1 MQTPTLAEPE
11 AAAAVEEAA
20 VEAAVEEA
28 AVEAEEPPQAVRTP
42 VAPTTAEAF
51 RKSRR
56 EIIFIIL
63 FSFINAYHSISQN
76 ALVARFA
83 VSVCIITILPTVRN
97 RTNRQDYLPYF
108 VSVPQYILLYP
119 KIFLSSS
126 TFFHI
131 CATSVQIYCVCA
143 YFYQIGYK
151 LFEPFRAGMQQFYRS
166 APNFYFPGN
175 PGRLSFHFGNI
186 SLCID
191 GFLLTVVIYYII
203 IIVCYRRTAVSR
215 PPSTLYFVIIGATSC
230 PNLPNKI

>member
-51 RKSRR
+51 
-56 EIIFIIL
+56 
-63 FSFINAYHSISQN
+63 SQS
-76 ALVARFA
+76 ALVTRFA
-83 VSVCIITILPTVRN
+83 VSVCIITIRPTVRN

-119 KIFLSSS
+119 KIFLLSS
-126 TFFHI
+126 TIFHI

-143 YFYQIGYK
+143 YFYQISYK

-166 APNFYFPGN
+166 ASNFYFPGN

>member
-1 MQTPTLAEPE
+1 MLAEPE

-63 FSFINAYHSISQN
+63 FSFINAYHSISQS
-76 ALVARFA
+76 ALVTRFA
-83 VSVCIITILPTVRN
+83 VSVCIITIRPTVRN

-119 KIFLSSS
+119 KIFLLSS

-131 CATSVQIYCVCA
+131 CATRVKIYCVCA
-143 YFYQIGYK
+143 YFY
-151 LFEPFRAGMQQFYRS
+151 R
-166 APNFYFPGN
+166 
-175 PGRLSFHFGNI
+175 
-186 SLCID
+186 
-191 GFLLTVVIYYII
+191 
-203 IIVCYRRTAVSR
+203 AVSR
-215 PPSTLYFVIIGATSC
+215 RDATILSVCFKFLFSRESRQTVIPFQKYFSMH
-230 PNLPNKI
+230 

>member
-63 FSFINAYHSISQN
+63 FSFINAYHSISQS
-76 ALVARFA
+76 ALVTRFA
-83 VSVCIITILPTVRN
+83 VSVCIITIRPAVRN

-119 KIFLSSS
+119 KIFLLSS
-126 TFFHI
+126 TIFHI

-143 YFYQIGYK
+143 YFYQISYK
-151 LFEPFRAGMQQFYRS
+151 LFR
-166 APNFYFPGN
+166 
-175 PGRLSFHFGNI
+175 
-186 SLCID
+186 
-191 GFLLTVVIYYII
+191 
-203 IIVCYRRTAVSR
+203 AVSR
-215 PPSTLYFVIIGATSC
+215 RDATILSVCFKFLFSRESRKAVIPFRKYFSMH
-230 PNLPNKI
+230 

>member
-63 FSFINAYHSISQN
+63 FSFINAYHSISQS
-76 ALVARFA
+76 ALVTRFA
-83 VSVCIITILPTVRN
+83 VSVCIITIRPTVRN

-119 KIFLSSS
+119 KIFLLSS
-126 TFFHI
+126 TIFHI

-143 YFYQIGYK
+143 YLSVRIFIKSVTNFSSRFAPGCNNFIGLLQI
-151 LFEPFRAGMQQFYRS
+151 S
-166 APNFYFPGN
+166 IFPGI
-175 PGRLSFHFGNI
+175 PVDCHSI
-186 SLCID
+186 SEI
-191 GFLLTVVIYYII
+191 FLYALTDF
-203 IIVCYRRTAVSR
+203 
-215 PPSTLYFVIIGATSC
+215 P
-230 PNLPNKI
+230 

>member
-63 FSFINAYHSISQN
+63 FSFINAYHSISQS
-76 ALVARFA
+76 ALVTRFA
-83 VSVCIITILPTVRN
+83 VSVCIITIRPTIRN

-119 KIFLSSS
+119 KIFLLSS
-126 TFFHI
+126 TIFSYLCNQRPNLLCLCVFL
-131 CATSVQIYCVCA
+131 SNRLQI
-143 YFYQIGYK
+143 
-151 LFEPFRAGMQQFYRS
+151 FR
-166 APNFYFPGN
+166 
-175 PGRLSFHFGNI
+175 
-186 SLCID
+186 
-191 GFLLTVVIYYII
+191 
-203 IIVCYRRTAVSR
+203 AVSR
-215 PPSTLYFVIIGATSC
+215 RDATILSVCFKFLFSRESRQAVIPFRKYFSMH
-230 PNLPNKI
+230 

>member
-63 FSFINAYHSISQN
+63 FSFINAYHSISQS
-76 ALVARFA
+76 ALVTRFA
-83 VSVCIITILPTVRN
+83 VSVCIITIRPTVRN
-97 RTNRQDYLPYF
+97 RTNRQDYLLYF

-119 KIFLSSS
+119 KIFLLSS
-126 TFFHI
+126 TFFI
-131 CATSVQIYCVCA
+131 FVQPASKFIVSVRIFIKSVTNFSSRFAPGCNNFIGLLQIS
-143 YFYQIGYK
+143 I
-151 LFEPFRAGMQQFYRS
+151 
-166 APNFYFPGN
+166 FPGI
-175 PGRLSFHFGNI
+175 PVDCHSI
-186 SLCID
+186 SEI
-191 GFLLTVVIYYII
+191 FLYALTDF
-203 IIVCYRRTAVSR
+203 
-215 PPSTLYFVIIGATSC
+215 P
-230 PNLPNKI
+230 

>member
-63 FSFINAYHSISQN
+63 FSFINAYHSISQS
-76 ALVARFA
+76 ALVTRFA
-83 VSVCIITILPTVRN
+83 VSVCIITIRPTVRN
-97 RTNRQDYLPYF
+97 RTNRQDYLLYF

-119 KIFLSSS
+119 KIFLLSS
-126 TFFHI
+126 TIFHI

-151 LFEPFRAGMQQFYRS
+151 LFERS

-191 GFLLTVVIYYII
+191 GFPMIVVVYYMII
-203 IIVCYRRTAVSR
+203 IIRCRRTAVSR
-215 PPSTLYFVIIGATSC
+215 PPSTPYLVTS
-230 PNLPNKI
+230 L

>member
-63 FSFINAYHSISQN
+63 FSFINAYHSISQS
-76 ALVARFA
+76 ALVTRFA
-83 VSVCIITILPTVRN
+83 VSVCIITIRPTVRN
-97 RTNRQDYLPYF
+97 RTNRQDYLLYF

-119 KIFLSSS
+119 KIFLLSS
-126 TFFHI
+126 TITNFSSRFAPGCNNFI
-131 CATSVQIYCVCA
+131 GLLQIS
-143 YFYQIGYK
+143 I
-151 LFEPFRAGMQQFYRS
+151 
-166 APNFYFPGN
+166 FPGI
-175 PGRLSFHFGNI
+175 PVDCHSI
-186 SLCID
+186 SEI
-191 GFLLTVVIYYII
+191 FLYALTDF
-203 IIVCYRRTAVSR
+203 
-215 PPSTLYFVIIGATSC
+215 P
-230 PNLPNKI
+230 

>member
-11 AAAAVEEAA
+11 AAAVEEAA

-42 VAPTTAEAF
+42 AAPTTAEAF

-63 FSFINAYHSISQN
+63 FSFINAYHSISQS

-83 VSVCIITILPTVRN
+83 VSVCIITIRPTVRN
-97 RTNRQDYLPYF
+97 RTNRQDYLLYF

-119 KIFLSSS
+119 KIFLLSS
-126 TFFHI
+126 TIFHI

-143 YFYQIGYK
+143 YFYQNGYR

-175 PGRLSFHFGNI
+175 PGRLSFYFGNI

-191 GFLLTVVIYYII
+191 GFP
-203 IIVCYRRTAVSR
+203 IIVVVYYMIILSAAEGLLFFR
-215 PPSTLYFVIIGATSC
+215 PPSTPYLVIIGATSC
-230 PNLPNKI
+230 PNLPSKI

>member
-63 FSFINAYHSISQN
+63 FSFINAYHSISQS
-76 ALVARFA
+76 ALVTRFA
-83 VSVCIITILPTVRN
+83 VSVCIITIRPTVRN

-119 KIFLSSS
+119 KIFLLSS
-126 TFFHI
+126 TILHI
-131 CATSVQIYCVCA
+131 CATSVQIYCVWRIFIKSVTNFSSRFAPGCNN
-143 YFYQIGYK
+143 FIGLLQI
-151 LFEPFRAGMQQFYRS
+151 S
-166 APNFYFPGN
+166 IFPGI
-175 PGRLSFHFGNI
+175 PADCHSI
-186 SLCID
+186 SEI
-191 GFLLTVVIYYII
+191 FLYALTDF
-203 IIVCYRRTAVSR
+203 
-215 PPSTLYFVIIGATSC
+215 P
-230 PNLPNKI
+230 

>member
-63 FSFINAYHSISQN
+63 FSFINAYHSISQS
-76 ALVARFA
+76 ALVTRFA
-83 VSVCIITILPTVRN
+83 VSVCIITIRPTVRN
-97 RTNRQDYLPYF
+97 RTNRQDYLLYF

-119 KIFLSSS
+119 KIFFVKQHNFSYLCNQRPNLLCLCVFLSNRLQ
-126 TFFHI
+126 TF
-131 CATSVQIYCVCA
+131 
-143 YFYQIGYK
+143 
-151 LFEPFRAGMQQFYRS
+151 R
-166 APNFYFPGN
+166 
-175 PGRLSFHFGNI
+175 
-186 SLCID
+186 
-191 GFLLTVVIYYII
+191 
-203 IIVCYRRTAVSR
+203 AVSR
-215 PPSTLYFVIIGATSC
+215 RDATILSVCFKFLFSRESRQTVIPFRKYFSMH
-230 PNLPNKI
+230 

>member
-1 MQTPTLAEPE
+1 MQTPTFAEPE

-42 VAPTTAEAF
+42 AAPTTAEAF

-63 FSFINAYHSISQN
+63 FSFINAYHSISQS

-83 VSVCIITILPTVRN
+83 VSVCIITVRPTVRN
-97 RTNRQDYLPYF
+97 RTNRQDYLLYF
-108 VSVPQYILLYP
+108 VSVPQYLLLYP
-119 KIFLSSS
+119 KIFLLSS
-126 TFFHI
+126 TIFHI

-143 YFYQIGYK
+143 YFYQNGYK

-175 PGRLSFHFGNI
+175 PGFLSFHFGNI

-191 GFLLTVVIYYII
+191 GFPLTVVIYYMI
-203 IIVCYRRTAVSR
+203 IIVCCRRTAVSR
-215 PPSTLYFVIIGATSC
+215 PPSTPYLVIIGATSC
-230 PNLPNKI
+230 PNLPSKI

>member
-63 FSFINAYHSISQN
+63 FSFINAYHSISQS
-76 ALVARFA
+76 ALVTRFA
-83 VSVCIITILPTVRN
+83 VSVCIITIRPTVRN

-119 KIFLSSS
+119 KIFLLSS
-126 TFFHI
+126 TILHI

-143 YFYQIGYK
+143 YF
-151 LFEPFRAGMQQFYRS
+151 
-166 APNFYFPGN
+166 
-175 PGRLSFHFGNI
+175 GNI
-186 SLCID
+186 FLCID
-191 GFLLTVVIYYII
+191 GFPMIVVVYYTII
-203 IIVCYRRTAVSR
+203 MIRCRRTAVSR
-215 PPSTLYFVIIGATSC
+215 PPSTPYLVTS
-230 PNLPNKI
+230 L

>member
-63 FSFINAYHSISQN
+63 FSFINAYHSISQS
-76 ALVARFA
+76 ALVTRFA
-83 VSVCIITILPTVRN
+83 VSVCIITIRPTVRN

-108 VSVPQYILLYP
+108 VSVPQYIL
-119 KIFLSSS
+119 
-126 TFFHI
+126 
-131 CATSVQIYCVCA
+131 
-143 YFYQIGYK
+143 FYQIGYK

-191 GFLLTVVIYYII
+191 GFPMIVVVYYMII
-203 IIVCYRRTAVSR
+203 IIRCRRTAVSR
-215 PPSTLYFVIIGATSC
+215 PPSTPYLVTS
-230 PNLPNKI
+230 L

>member
-42 VAPTTAEAF
+42 AAPTTAEAF

-63 FSFINAYHSISQN
+63 QS
-76 ALVARFA
+76 ALVTRFA
-83 VSVCIITILPTVRN
+83 VSVCIITIRPTVRN

-119 KIFLSSS
+119 KIFLLSG
-126 TFFHI
+126 TIFHI

-151 LFEPFRAGMQQFYRS
+151 FFEPFRAGMQQFYRS

-175 PGRLSFHFGNI
+175 PGRRSFHFGNI

-191 GFLLTVVIYYII
+191 GFPMIVVVYYMII
-203 IIVCYRRTAVSR
+203 MIRCRRTAVSR
-215 PPSTLYFVIIGATSC
+215 PPSTPYLVT
-230 PNLPNKI
+230 LL

>member
-63 FSFINAYHSISQN
+63 FSFINAYHSISQS
-76 ALVARFA
+76 ALVTRFA
-83 VSVCIITILPTVRN
+83 VSVCIITIRPTIRN

-119 KIFLSSS
+119 KIFLLSS
-126 TFFHI
+126 TIFHI
-131 CATSVQIYCVCA
+131 CATSVQIYCVCVKSVTNFSSRFA
-143 YFYQIGYK
+143 PGCNNFIGLLQI
-151 LFEPFRAGMQQFYRS
+151 S
-166 APNFYFPGN
+166 IFPGI
-175 PGRLSFHFGNI
+175 PAGCHSI
-186 SLCID
+186 SEI
-191 GFLLTVVIYYII
+191 FLYALTDF
-203 IIVCYRRTAVSR
+203 
-215 PPSTLYFVIIGATSC
+215 P
-230 PNLPNKI
+230 

>member
-63 FSFINAYHSISQN
+63 FSFINAYHSISQS
-76 ALVARFA
+76 ALVTRFA
-83 VSVCIITILPTVRN
+83 VSVCIITIRPTIRN

-119 KIFLSSS
+119 KIFLLSS
-126 TFFHI
+126 TILHI

-143 YFYQIGYK
+143 YFYQI
-151 LFEPFRAGMQQFYRS
+151 R
-166 APNFYFPGN
+166 
-175 PGRLSFHFGNI
+175 
-186 SLCID
+186 
-191 GFLLTVVIYYII
+191 
-203 IIVCYRRTAVSR
+203 AVSR
-215 PPSTLYFVIIGATSC
+215 RDATILSVCSKFLFSRESRQTVIPFRKYFSMH
-230 PNLPNKI
+230 

>member
-42 VAPTTAEAF
+42 VAPHNSGSLQEVTTRDHFHNVVLLHYAC
-51 RKSRR
+51 
-56 EIIFIIL
+56 
-63 FSFINAYHSISQN
+63 HSISQI
-76 ALVARFA
+76 ALFARFA
-83 VSVCIITILPTVRN
+83 VSVGIITICGTVRN
-97 RTNRQDYLPYF
+97 RTNHQDSLLYF
-108 VSVPQYILLYP
+108 VRVPQELLLYP
-119 KIFLSSS
+119 KIFLLSS
-126 TFFHI
+126 TIFHI

-191 GFLLTVVIYYII
+191 GFPMIVVVYYMII
-203 IIVCYRRTAVSR
+203 IIRCRRTAVSR
-215 PPSTLYFVIIGATSC
+215 PPSTPYLVTS
-230 PNLPNKI
+230 L

>member
-1 MQTPTLAEPE
+1 MQTPTFAEPE
-11 AAAAVEEAA
+11 AAAVEEAA

-42 VAPTTAEAF
+42 AAPTTAEAF

-63 FSFINAYHSISQN
+63 FSFINAYHSISQS

-83 VSVCIITILPTVRN
+83 VSVCIITVRPSVRN
-97 RTNRQDYLPYF
+97 RTNRQDYLLYF

-119 KIFLSSS
+119 KIFLLSS
-126 TFFHI
+126 TILHI

-143 YFYQIGYK
+143 YFYQNGYK
-151 LFEPFRAGMQQFYRS
+151 LFEPFRAWMQQFYRS

-175 PGRLSFHFGNI
+175 PGRLSFYFRNI

-191 GFLLTVVIYYII
+191 GFPMIVVVYYMII
-203 IIVCYRRTAVSR
+203 IICCRRTAVSR
-215 PPSTLYFVIIGATSC
+215 PPSTPYLVIIGATSC
-230 PNLPNKI
+230 PNLPSKI

>member
-42 VAPTTAEAF
+42 AAPTTAEAF

-63 FSFINAYHSISQN
+63 FSFINAYHSISQS
-76 ALVARFA
+76 ALVTRFA
-83 VSVCIITILPTVRN
+83 VSVCIITIRPTIRN

-119 KIFLSSS
+119 KIFLLSG
-126 TFFHI
+126 TIF
-131 CATSVQIYCVCA
+131 VCA

-151 LFEPFRAGMQQFYRS
+151 FFEPFRAGMQQFYRS

-175 PGRLSFHFGNI
+175 PGRRSFHFGNI

-191 GFLLTVVIYYII
+191 GFPMIVVVYYMII
-203 IIVCYRRTAVSR
+203 IIRCRRTAVSR
-215 PPSTLYFVIIGATSC
+215 PPSTPYLVT
-230 PNLPNKI
+230 LL

>member
-63 FSFINAYHSISQN
+63 FSFINAYHSISQS
-76 ALVARFA
+76 ALVTRFA
-83 VSVCIITILPTVRN
+83 VSVCIITIRPTIRN

-119 KIFLSSS
+119 KIFLLSS
-126 TFFHI
+126 TIFHI

-151 LFEPFRAGMQQFYRS
+151 LSPLRTHGGRTWLNGYTNFSSRF
-166 APNFYFPGN
+166 APGCNNFIGLLQISIFPGI
-175 PGRLSFHFGNI
+175 PAGCHSI
-186 SLCID
+186 SEI
-191 GFLLTVVIYYII
+191 FLYALTDF
-203 IIVCYRRTAVSR
+203 
-215 PPSTLYFVIIGATSC
+215 P
-230 PNLPNKI
+230 

>member
-1 MQTPTLAEPE
+1 MQTPTFAEPE

-63 FSFINAYHSISQN
+63 FSFINAYHSISQS
-76 ALVARFA
+76 ALVTRFA
-83 VSVCIITILPTVRN
+83 VSVCIITIRPTIRN

-119 KIFLSSS
+119 KIFLLSG
-126 TFFHI
+126 TIFHI

-151 LFEPFRAGMQQFYRS
+151 FFEPFRAGMQQFYRS

-175 PGRLSFHFGNI
+175 PGRRSFHFGNI

-191 GFLLTVVIYYII
+191 GFPMIVVVYYMII
-203 IIVCYRRTAVSR
+203 IIRCRRTAVSR
-215 PPSTLYFVIIGATSC
+215 PPSTPYLVT
-230 PNLPNKI
+230 LL

>member
-1 MQTPTLAEPE
+1 MFAEPE

-42 VAPTTAEAF
+42 AAPTTAEAF

-63 FSFINAYHSISQN
+63 FSFINAYHSISQS
-76 ALVARFA
+76 ALVTRFA
-83 VSVCIITILPTVRN
+83 VSVCIITIRPTVRN

-119 KIFLSSS
+119 KIFLLSS
-126 TFFHI
+126 TFLHI
-131 CATSVQIYCVCA
+131 CATSV
-143 YFYQIGYK
+143 
-151 LFEPFRAGMQQFYRS
+151 QFYRS

-191 GFLLTVVIYYII
+191 GFPIIVVVYYMII
-203 IIVCYRRTAVSR
+203 IIRCRRTAVSR
-215 PPSTLYFVIIGATSC
+215 PPSTPYLVIIGATSC
-230 PNLPNKI
+230 PNLPSKI

>member
-63 FSFINAYHSISQN
+63 FSFINAYQS
-76 ALVARFA
+76 ALVTRFA
-83 VSVCIITILPTVRN
+83 VSVCIITIRPTVRN

-119 KIFLSSS
+119 KIFLLSN
-126 TFFHI
+126 TIFHI
-131 CATSVQIYCVCA
+131 CATSVQISCVCA

-151 LFEPFRAGMQQFYRS
+151 FFEPFRAGMQQFYRS
-166 APNFYFPGN
+166 ASNFYFPGN
-175 PGRLSFHFGNI
+175 PGRLSSYFGNI

-191 GFLLTVVIYYII
+191 GFPMIVVVYYII
-203 IIVCYRRTAVSR
+203 IMIRCRRTAVSR
-215 PPSTLYFVIIGATSC
+215 PPSTPYLVT
-230 PNLPNKI
+230 LL

>member
-1 MQTPTLAEPE
+1 MQTPTFAEPE
-11 AAAAVEEAA
+11 AAAVEEAA

-42 VAPTTAEAF
+42 AAPTTAEAF

-63 FSFINAYHSISQN
+63 FSFINAYHSISQS
-76 ALVARFA
+76 ALVTRFA
-83 VSVCIITILPTVRN
+83 VSVCIITIRPTIRN
-97 RTNRQDYLPYF
+97 RTNRQDYLLYF

-119 KIFLSSS
+119 KIFLLSS
-126 TFFHI
+126 TILHI

-143 YFYQIGYK
+143 YFYQNGYK
-151 LFEPFRAGMQQFYRS
+151 LFEPFRAWMQQFYRS

-175 PGRLSFHFGNI
+175 PGCLSSHFGNI

-191 GFLLTVVIYYII
+191 GFPLTVVIYYMI
-203 IIVCYRRTAVSR
+203 IIVCCRRAAVSH
-215 PPSTLYFVIIGATSC
+215 PPSTPYLVIIGATSC
-230 PNLPNKI
+230 PNLPSTI

>member
-1 MQTPTLAEPE
+1 MLAEPE
-11 AAAAVEEAA
+11 AAAVEEAA
-20 VEAAVEEA
+20 AEAAVEEA

-42 VAPTTAEAF
+42 AAPTTAEAF

-63 FSFINAYHSISQN
+63 FSFINAYHSISQS
-76 ALVARFA
+76 AFVSRFA
-83 VSVCIITILPTVRN
+83 VSVCIITIRPTVRN

-119 KIFLSSS
+119 KIFLLSS

-143 YFYQIGYK
+143 YFYQTGYKLSGYK
-151 LFEPFRAGMQQFYRS
+151 LFEPFRAWMQQFYRS

-186 SLCID
+186 SLYID
-191 GFLLTVVIYYII
+191 GFPMIVVVYYMII
-203 IIVCYRRTAVSR
+203 IIRCRRTAVSR
-215 PPSTLYFVIIGATSC
+215 PPSTPYLVIIGATPC
-230 PNLPNKI
+230 PNLPSKI

>member
-1 MQTPTLAEPE
+1 MLAEPE
-11 AAAAVEEAA
+11 AAAVEEAA
-20 VEAAVEEA
+20 AEAAVEEA

-42 VAPTTAEAF
+42 AAPTTAEA
-51 RKSRR
+51 
-56 EIIFIIL
+56 FIIL
-63 FSFINAYHSISQN
+63 FSFINAYHSISQS
-76 ALVARFA
+76 AFVSRFA
-83 VSVCIITILPTVRN
+83 VSVCIITIRPTVRN

-119 KIFLSSS
+119 KIFLLSS

-143 YFYQIGYK
+143 YFYQTGYK
-151 LFEPFRAGMQQFYRS
+151 LFEPFRAWMQQFYRS

-191 GFLLTVVIYYII
+191 EFPMIVVVYYMII
-203 IIVCYRRTAVSR
+203 IIRCRRTAVSH
-215 PPSTLYFVIIGATSC
+215 PPSTPYLVTS
-230 PNLPNKI
+230 L